1 MRRQGSRSSLGCP
14 SAPPFQKG
22 LPSPCLKSELVAAL
36 GICSSAP
43 CSGRDPA
50 HVGTS
55 VRWIWATAGRLRAA
69 SQLGLPP
76 RPAPASSV
84 FIRARISSGWQWQ
97 PQGQGTTLSRTT
109 SWSPSLGWTRRD
121 LCPHSRGWERPFS
134 FGTSNNFTPHQKI
147 NICFFFNRGVVF
159 GLPRNCTKAVGKCR
173 CPETTP
179 HAPPSETLTVHVSRR
194 FLWAK

>member
-1 MRRQGSRSSLGCP
+1 MWPIPPSPPGEGHHVRRQGSRSSLGCP

-76 RPAPASSV
+76 RAPCLYVPGSHLGG
-84 FIRARISSGWQWQ
+84 SGNH
-97 PQGQGTTLSRTT
+97 
-109 SWSPSLGWTRRD
+109 RD
-121 LCPHSRGWERPFS
+121 
-134 FGTSNNFTPHQKI
+134 
-147 NICFFFNRGVVF
+147 
-159 GLPRNCTKAVGKCR
+159 KA
-173 CPETTP
+173 P
-179 HAPPSETLTVHVSRR
+179 R
-194 FLWAK
+194 FLEPRAGLLLLGGLTGIYVHILGGGNVPSRLGLQIILLLIKKLIFVFFLIEG